1 MIIGTLNHGDRSIEV
16 LLLQKQLNQRG
27 AGLYLDGY
35 FGDATEKAVVAFQR
49 ANGLVVDGIVGPK
62 TLGILYGSRSIVGL
76 LRQHDLQQAADRL
89 GVPLASVLA
98 VNTVESKGEG
108 FLANGR
114 PVILFERHVMRE
126 RLLEHRYVLPGLA
139 GPEAT
144 VEALG
149 ARYPALV
156 NDRPGGYAG
165 GVAEHPRLA
174 QARQIHDS
182 AALESASWGLFQ
194 IMGHHWQ
201 HLGYASVQAFAHCM
215 AESESQQLEAFVR
228 FVEADPAL
236 HKALKAR
243 KWAEFARLYNGPAYA
258 RNLYDVKLARAYE
271 QFAGQRE
278 AA

>member
-1 MIIGTLNHGDRSIEV
+1 MNALRLDDRNQAV
-16 LLLQKQLNQRG
+16 LVLQKQLNAQG
-27 AGLYLDGY
+27 AGLYPDGHY
-35 FGDATEKAVVAFQR
+35 GEKTEQAVRDFQR
-49 ANGLVVDGIVGPK
+49 RAGLVADGVAGPK
-62 TLGILYGSRSIVGL
+62 TMVALAGQDTGHL
-76 LRQHDLQQAADRL
+76 LKQRDLEQAAERL

-98 VNTVESKGEG
+98 VNVVESQGEG

-126 RLLEHRYVLPGLA
+126 RLFEHRHVLPGLA
-139 GPEAT
+139 SPEAT
-144 VEALG
+144 VEALA
-149 ARYPALV
+149 ARYPALI
-156 NDRPGGYAG
+156 NARPGGYAG

-194 IMGHHWQ
+194 IMGYYWQ
-201 HLGYASVQAFAHCM
+201 RLGYASVQAFAHCM
-215 AESESQQLEAFVR
+215 AESEAQQLEAFVR

-243 KWAEFARLYNGPAYA
+243 KWAEFAKRYNGPAYA

-271 QFAGQRE
+271 QFAGHAEE